1 MNNLEVKKEK
11 GTRLKGVFT
20 NKEFNTGEV
29 VLFICCEES
38 TTPTK
43 YTIQVDNNY
52 HILDP
57 IVKEMNHSLD
67 PNVTLSGHSLIATR
81 KIKQG
86 SEVLRNYYETEE
98 IIIEPFTDRETKEVV
113 NTQSLYSYNN
123 KNVEDIY
130 GR

>member
-52 HILDP
+52 HI
-57 IVKEMNHSLD
+57 LD

>member
-67 PNVTLSGHSLIATR
+67 PNVTLNGHSLIATR

-113 NTQSLYSYNN
+113 NTESLYKF
-123 KNVEDIY
+123 KNIND
-130 GR
+130 GFLFN